1 MRTKCSVRSKFLGV
15 ARQLIDLVE
24 LLVPAH
30 EVQAD
35 LDGLSLIITLDGSNT
50 SVKPAAGL
58 AAARV
63 DLGAFHYCGIGQ

>member
-1 MRTKCSVRSKFLGV
+1 MRSKFLGI
-15 ARQLIDLVE
+15 ARQFIHLIE

-35 LDGLSLIITLDGSNT
+35 LHGFPLIITLDGYHARVEPT
-50 SVKPAAGL
+50 TCL

-63 DLGAFHYCGIGQ
+63 DLGPFDDRRIGQ

>member
-1 MRTKCSVRSKFLGV
+1 MRSKFLGI
-15 ARQLIDLVE
+15 ARQFIDLVE

-35 LDGLSLIITLDGSNT
+35 LDGLSLIITLHRSNS
-50 SVKPAAGL
+50 SVEPAACL

-63 DLGAFHYCGIGQ
+63 DFRAFDYCTIGQ

>member
-1 MRTKCSVRSKFLGV
+1 MRSKFLGI

-35 LDGLSLIITLDGSNT
+35 LDGLSLIITLDRDHAR
-50 SVKPAAGL
+50 VEPAPCL

-63 DLGAFHYCGIGQ
+63 DFRAFDYCTIR